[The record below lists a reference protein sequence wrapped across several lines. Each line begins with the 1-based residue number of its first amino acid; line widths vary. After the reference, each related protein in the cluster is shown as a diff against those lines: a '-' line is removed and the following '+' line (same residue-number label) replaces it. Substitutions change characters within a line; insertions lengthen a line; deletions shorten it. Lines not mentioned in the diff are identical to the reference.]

1 MPGRKRSYHHGDLRQ
16 AMLRTARE
24 LLEEQGPSALA
35 LREIARRLKVSAP
48 AAYHH
53 FKSLDEIAIA
63 LVEQGAKE
71 MALCL
76 DAAAGDER
84 SLARSG
90 EAYVKF
96 ALTNPA
102 LYRLMFGDSLDE
114 DVRRSPAIVDLRNM
128 ADRIIRSRLEGHVEP
143 AELAHAS
150 LYLWSLV
157 HGLAL
162 LMIDRQSDAKS
173 IEDVIRGVL
182 KFAGRGLPPLPPVR

>member
-1 MPGRKRSYHHGDLRQ
+1 
-16 AMLRTARE
+16 
-24 LLEEQGPSALA
+24 
-35 LREIARRLKVSAP
+35 LKVSAP

-76 DAAAGDER
+76 DTAAGDER

-96 ALTNPA
+96 ALANPA

-114 DVRRSPAIVDLRNM
+114 DARRSPAIVDLRNM

-162 LMIDRQSDAKS
+162 LMIDRQLDAKS